1 MTTNLKCDLETR
13 PRAIHEGKIVYRWST
28 IRNLGDP
35 LKAKLL
41 AQSSYN
47 SQFAEYRTLFA
58 NAFCD
63 QFPTWVVVKQKDLT
77 IAMP

>member
-35 LKAKLL
+35 LKAKLR

-47 SQFAEYRTLFA
+47 SQFAEYRTLFV

-63 QFPTWVVVKQKDLT
+63 QLPTWVVVSQKDLT